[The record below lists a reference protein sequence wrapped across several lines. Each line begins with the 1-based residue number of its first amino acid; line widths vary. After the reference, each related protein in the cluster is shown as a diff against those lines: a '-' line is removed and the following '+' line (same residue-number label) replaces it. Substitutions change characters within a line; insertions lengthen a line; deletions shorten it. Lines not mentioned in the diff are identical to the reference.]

1 MTSVVWFRRDAR
13 LDDNPALTAAT
24 EDGAVCA
31 LFVIDPALFSN
42 CSQRRRDLLVAGLA
56 DLDSRLAD
64 RGGRLRVEYGDPAKV
79 VPVVADDVGAG
90 VVHINSEVTPY
101 GVRRDRRVASEVEL
115 VPHEGI
121 YVLPPGSVLTN
132 QGDQYKVFS
141 RFFEKWSELDPRPVT
156 LPERIEL
163 LDDSGAGLPQ
173 GDEPVVEAGPS
184 AASARLERFIERV
197 DDYLEERDRIDLSS
211 TSHLSVDL
219 KYGWIGPRQVVSRVG
234 RSTESRK
241 GFIRQIAWRDFY
253 GHLLAAFPELVTESF
268 DERFRG
274 VRWRNDPDEIAAW
287 KEGRTGFP
295 LVDAAMRQ
303 LVADGEMHN
312 RARMIVASFLVK
324 DLLVDWRVGERFF
337 RHHLIDGD
345 VAQNVGNW
353 QWVAGTGTDA
363 APYFRAFNP
372 VSQSEKFD
380 PSGTYIRRWV
390 PELAEVPDNL
400 IHAPWELGP
409 LELTFY
415 SVGLGATYPEPLV
428 DHFMARER
436 AIAAYRDARTSR

>member
-1 MTSVVWFRRDAR
+1 VTSVVWFRRDAR
-13 LDDNPALTAAT
+13 LDDNPALTAAA
-24 EDGAVCA
+24 EEGPVCA
-31 LFVIDPALFSN
+31 LFVIDPALFSK
-42 CSQRRRDLLVAGLA
+42 CSHRRLDLLVAGLA

-64 RGGRLRVEYGDPAKV
+64 RGGRLRVEHGDPATV
-79 VPVVADDVGAG
+79 VPVVVDDVGAG

-101 GVRRDRRVASEVEL
+101 GVRRDLRVASEVEL
-115 VPHEGI
+115 ITHDGI

-132 QGDQYKVFS
+132 QGDPYKVFS
-141 RFFEKWSELDPRPVT
+141 RFYEKWSEHDIRPVT

-163 LDDSGAGLPQ
+163 LHDPGAGLPQ
-173 GDEPVVEAGPS
+173 GGEPVVEAGPS
-184 AASARLERFIERV
+184 AASNRLERFIDRV
-197 DDYLEERDRIDLSS
+197 DDYLAERDRIDLAS
-211 TSHLSVDL
+211 TSHISVDL
-219 KYGWIGPRQVVSRVG
+219 KYGWIGPRRVVSRMG

-253 GHLLAAFPELVTESF
+253 GHLLAALPEFVTESF
-268 DERFRG
+268 DKRYQDL
-274 VRWRNDPDEIAAW
+274 RWRNDPDEIAAW

-345 VAQNVGNW
+345 VAQNAGNW

-363 APYFRAFNP
+363 APYFRVFNP

-380 PSGTYIRRWV
+380 PSGTYIRSWV
-390 PELAEVPDNL
+390 PELAGVPHDL
-400 IHAPWELGP
+400 IHAPWESGP
-409 LELTFY
+409 LELSSY
-415 SVGLGATYPEPLV
+415 GVELGKEYPEPIV
-428 DHFMARER
+428 DHAMARER
-436 AIAAYRDARTSR
+436 AIATYEAAQTSR